1 LKNSKVVSFLSPFK
15 VGQAGNLWTLPRI
28 YIYTEINNLLNKSCW
43 EDNIKVGI
51 QDVGLEVMD
60 WIALVQNRD
69 RWQVFVSTMM
79 NLWFQ

>member
-1 LKNSKVVSFLSPFK
+1 MDGLDEDTPTPACVFDK
-15 VGQAGNLWTLPRI
+15 I
-28 YIYTEINNLLNKSCW
+28 CYICTEINSLLNKSCW

-51 QDVGLEVMD
+51 QEVGLEVMD

-69 RWQVFVSTMM
+69 RWQVLVSTVM